1 MRKGVVTVRQTA
13 SVEEAAKL
21 LTENNV
27 GSVIVM
33 RVGVPAGI
41 VTERDIVSKVVSAG
55 KDPVKTEVGS
65 VMSSPIKA
73 IGPEIGVDECARI
86 MRDEQ
91 VKRLPV
97 IDRKGKLI
105 GIISETDVVRV
116 SPALFDIIRER
127 AELERFGAGGAFTGA
142 CESCSNYSETL
153 EKTDEG
159 LFCAECRAKGR

>member
-1 MRKGVVTVRQTA
+1 MRKGVVTIGLSATVT
-13 SVEEAAKL
+13 EAAKL
-21 LTENNV
+21 LTANNV

-33 RVGVPAGI
+33 RAGTPAGI
-41 VTERDIVSKVVSAG
+41 VTERDIVSKVVAAG
-55 KDPVKTEVGS
+55 KNPAQTEISS

-73 IGPEIGVDECARI
+73 IGPELGVDECATI

-97 IDRKGKLI
+97 VDKKGNLV

-127 AELERFGAGGAFTGA
+127 AELERFGAGGAFTGV
-142 CESCSNYSETL
+142 CESCSNYSEAL

-159 LFCAECRAKGR
+159 LVCSTCRGKSR